1 MNVDK
6 VSELNEEFNKYV
18 KESSF
23 NNTYNDNIDKGIVLH
38 VWVIILNW
46 K

>member
-23 NNTYNDNIDKGIVLH
+23 NNTYNDNIFNN
-38 VWVIILNW
+38 IIIISII